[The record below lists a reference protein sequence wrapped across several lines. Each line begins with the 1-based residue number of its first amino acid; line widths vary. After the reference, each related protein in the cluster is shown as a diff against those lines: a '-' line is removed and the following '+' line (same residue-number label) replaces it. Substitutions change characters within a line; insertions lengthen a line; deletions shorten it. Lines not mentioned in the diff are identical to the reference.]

1 VRTAVD
7 TNVFSAL
14 WSAEPAASAMASLLG
29 DSRKLGGLVICAPV
43 YAELLAH
50 PKVDQNFVDSF
61 LIDTGV
67 AVDFAL
73 EESVW
78 RGAASAFA
86 AHASRRRSQHRD
98 QPRCLLVDFIIG
110 AHATEKSDRLLTLD
124 ASRYRT
130 DFPDLALLPKV
141 ER

>member
-14 WSAEPAASAMASLLG
+14 WSAEPTASAMTSLLG

-50 PKVDQNFVDSF
+50 RKVNQGFVDSF
-61 LIDTGV
+61 LTDTGV
-67 AVDFAL
+67 AVEFTLD
-73 EESVW
+73 EPVW
-78 RGAASAFA
+78 LRAAKAFA
-86 AHASRRRSQHRD
+86 AHAARRRSQHGD
-98 QPRCLLVDFIIG
+98 QPRRLLVHFMVG
-110 AHATEKSDRLLTLD
+110 AHAVEKADRLLTLD

-130 DFPDLALLPKV
+130 DFPQLVLLPV
-141 ER
+141 PER

>member
-1 VRTAVD
+1 
-7 TNVFSAL
+7 
-14 WSAEPAASAMASLLG
+14 MASLLG
-29 DSRKLGGLVICAPV
+29 DARKIGGLVICAPV

-50 PKVDQNFVDSF
+50 PKANQNFVDTF

-67 AVDFAL
+67 AVEFSLD
-73 EESVW
+73 EPVW
-78 RGAASAFA
+78 RGAAKAFA
-86 AHASRRRSQHRD
+86 AHAARRRSQRGD
-98 QPRCLLVDFIIG
+98 QPRRLLVDFIIG

-130 DFPDLALLPKV
+130 EFPQLVLLPNV